1 MDGLLVGSVIAV
13 GVLGRGGRLA
23 QHVVGIAEAARFHLA
38 IVGQRLGNRLAR
50 HELLAHHAHGHVH
63 ALAHQRLAAL
73 ADQARQRFGQR
84 LLAVH
89 GHELAGD
96 HQAPGGGVDEQGLR
110 AAHVRLPVAARHLV
124 ADQRVARGAV
134 GNTQQRFGQA
144 HQRHA
149 FLAGQREFLDQ
160 ALDAPARALAAQL
173 LHQVGGHAADLV
185 QVRHAGL
192 AQQQRHA
199 FRLGPAIG
207 GGDGGAQH
215 RLRLHILAE
224 LVERRR
230 DDGLAFASLVLGALF
245 AAQVR
250 HLGGQVAALDPV
262 QIGEDRLLVQP
273 MRRAVELLRGRLEA
287 VAQCVIDFDAEGRA
301 GHKRLLPVAW
311 QGSPGP
317 CWSPENGWT
326 VC

>member
-1 MDGLLVGSVIAV
+1 MFTPLRTSGSPPLPIRRVS
-13 GVLGRGGRLA
+13 
-23 QHVVGIAEAARFHLA
+23 AR
-38 IVGQRLGNRLAR
+38 
-50 HELLAHHAHGHVH
+50 
-63 ALAHQRLAAL
+63 
-73 ADQARQRFGQR
+73 QR

-110 AAHVRLPVAARHLV
+110 AAHVRLQSPRDTAV
-124 ADQRVARGAV
+124 ADQRVTRGAV

-160 ALDAPARALAAQL
+160 ALDAAASALAAQL
-173 LHQVGGHAADLV
+173 LHQVGGHGADLV

-207 GGDGGAQH
+207 GRDGGAQH

-273 MRRAVELLRGRLEA
+273 MRRAVELCAAALRRSRSASSTLTPRVVLAIRDCFLSHGKGHQAPAGARKMVGPYANQVATRQILRLTL
-287 VAQCVIDFDAEGRA
+287 G
-301 GHKRLLPVAW
+301 
-311 QGSPGP
+311 
-317 CWSPENGWT
+317 
-326 VC
+326 